1 MAWCGGV
8 TVIVPKDFNI
18 LTVLAHCCPGTIL
31 SKEMETS
38 LMAAL
43 SAANY
48 DAHGTAD
55 VCPAVLA
62 AVLPHMPDGTAPQY
76 TLGAPP
82 VPPLAM
88 PGAVPVVT
96 AALPPQPVAEAG
108 IGAVPVAGT
117 VGVFPWG
124 LPRFQDSNPTPL
136 DNWSIDYPGVLG
148 G

>member
-88 PGAVPVVT
+88 PGAVPV
-96 AALPPQPVAEAG
+96 
-108 IGAVPVAGT
+108 AGT